1 MQFVKLK
8 WVQSLSSK
16 CTHHSKICT
25 RFEMVLNF
33 GLFTQKNQVQKV
45 LAYFVVRNKSVL
57 KGLEQKC
64 KENSTPLLFLA
75 VDRNILQSTKKK
87 YRVNALQNTRVQ
99 VTSSAPEEKQRFDTI
114 VSDLFFF
121 A

>member
-1 MQFVKLK
+1 M
-8 WVQSLSSK
+8 QSLSPK

-33 GLFTQKNQVQKV
+33 GLFTQKKQVQKV

-64 KENSTPLLFLA
+64 KENSTPPTVF
-75 VDRNILQSTKKK
+75 SG
-87 YRVNALQNTRVQ
+87 
-99 VTSSAPEEKQRFDTI
+99 
-114 VSDLFFF
+114 
-121 A
+121 

>member
-1 MQFVKLK
+1 M
-8 WVQSLSSK
+8 QSLSPK

-33 GLFTQKNQVQKV
+33 GLFTQKKQVQKV